1 MLGRL
6 RLQLLGCMEIGD
18 VGEVDHHAIVV
29 AQLPLELTNCL
40 KEGKRLD
47 VAHGATDLGDDDV
60 VVVVLGEALD
70 TALDLI
76 RDVGDHLYRL
86 AEEVTPALPL
96 DHVLI
101 DAPGGDVAIA
111 GGLDVKEALIV
122 AQVEVRLVA
131 IIGDEA
137 LTMLIGIER
146 PGVDIDVGIKLLDRA
161 LQTATDQQ
169 SSERRGDDALTEGG
183 DHPAGDEYILGVLCF
198 HGATVTGDS
207 QHRPIHTVSQ
217 RYHFTPKGSQ
227 GASPAVGCTAG
238 DAEGVRGEKS

>member
-1 MLGRL
+1 
-6 RLQLLGCMEIGD
+6 MEIGD

-169 SSERRGDDALTEGG
+169 SSERGGDDALTEGG

-198 HGATVTGDS
+198 HGATVTGYG
-207 QHRPIHTVSQ
+207 QHRSIYTVSQ
-217 RYHFTPKGSQ
+217 RYHFYPERLTRSVP
-227 GASPAVGCTAG
+227 C
-238 DAEGVRGEKS
+238 RGMHGRGR